1 MRLGHPLRSVF
12 VGKNRSSCSVKR
24 RVVIGMV
31 EVPVGVDD
39 TFHRCTAKVIESL
52 FEPGPRRRNERVHY
66 EFSVGAVEDYHASP
80 GAGEHRDVFTKL
92 LRLEGSGIE
101 LGAHTSEQ
109 VGRRRRLLR
118 VARRGGA
125 EQRPGKELR

>member
-1 MRLGHPLRSVF
+1 VCEDRGSGGAKRSVV
-12 VGKNRSSCSVKR
+12 VGV
-24 RVVIGMV
+24 V
-31 EVPVGVDD
+31 EVPVGVNDALNGRVAQ
-39 TFHRCTAKVIESL
+39 TVESL

-66 EFSVGAVEDYHASP
+66 EFSVGAVEDYHAST
-80 GAGEHRDVFTKL
+80 GAGQHRDIVSKL
-92 LRLEGSGIE
+92 LRFEGSGIE